1 MKKIETATLAGGCFW
16 CTEAIF
22 TRLKGVISVQSG
34 YAGGKDSSPTYEKV
48 SLGNTGYA
56 ESIQIKFDPKV
67 LPYKHLL
74 EIFWAVHDFSTLNRQ
89 GPDVGSQY
97 RSVIFYRDQN
107 QKEAAQKSKPK
118 GAVTEI
124 VPFDKFYRAEEFHQ
138 KYYERNMFTNAYCTI
153 NIDPKLLK
161 LIEKFGEDVKEEY
174 KYEKL
179 G

>member
-16 CTEAIF
+16 CTEAVF
-22 TRLKGVISVQSG
+22 KRLKGVIAVESG
-34 YAGGKDSSPTYEKV
+34 YAGGKGDNPSYQEVSS
-48 SLGNTGYA
+48 GQTGFA
-56 ESIQIKFDPKV
+56 ESVQIKFDPEG
-67 LPYKHLL
+67 LPYEHLL
-74 EIFWAVHDFSTLNRQ
+74 DIFWALHDPTTLNRQ

-107 QKEAAQKSKPK
+107 QKEAAQNSKPK
-118 GAVTEI
+118 DAVTEI
-124 VPFDKFYRAEEFHQ
+124 VPFDKFYRAEEYHQ
-138 KYYERNMFTNAYCTI
+138 KYYERNMFTNSYCTLI
-153 NIDPKLLK
+153 IDPKILK